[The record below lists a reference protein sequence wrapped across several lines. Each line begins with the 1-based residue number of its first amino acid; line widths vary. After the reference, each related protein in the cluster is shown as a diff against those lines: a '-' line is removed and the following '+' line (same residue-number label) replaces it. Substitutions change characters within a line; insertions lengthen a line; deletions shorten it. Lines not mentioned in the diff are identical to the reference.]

1 MSNKLKKNS
10 AQKRTRRYLGI
21 NQKLINQYNKKEAED
36 KAMLAVSTSIC
47 WMTYLALYDLL
58 GFKEK
63 RLRKFYSMAIDM
75 KVKWHDDA
83 CTDITTE
90 AMQNYC
96 IAKKIKYQDWIRS
109 IPEVQKRAL
118 CPVTITTN
126 EGIRYLDA
134 VILANILPM
143 VVILKEEFRVS
154 TKKVNEVL
162 DKIKHMIGCYA
173 VRQPRCK
180 KPYLDDQSIIAM
192 FKEELKLNL
201 ETGERVA

>member
-58 GFKEK
+58 RFKEK

-83 CTDITTE
+83 CTDISTE
-90 AMQNYC
+90 SMQNYC
-96 IAKKIKYQDWIRS
+96 TAKKIKYQDWIRS

-118 CPVTITTN
+118 CSVTITTN
-126 EGIRYLDA
+126 DGIRYLDA

-143 VVILKEEFRVS
+143 VVILKEEFRIS
-154 TKKVNEVL
+154 TKKLSVALEALFLIVL
-162 DKIKHMIGCYA
+162 
-173 VRQPRCK
+173 
-180 KPYLDDQSIIAM
+180 
-192 FKEELKLNL
+192 
-201 ETGERVA
+201 RVVS

>member
-1 MSNKLKKNS
+1 MKKNS
-10 AQKRTRRYLGI
+10 AQKRTRRYMGI
-21 NQKLINQYNKKEAED
+21 NQKVINQCNKKEAED

-58 GFKEK
+58 RFKEK

-90 AMQNYC
+90 SMQNYC
-96 IAKKIKYQDWIRS
+96 IAKKIKYQDWIRN

-118 CPVTITTN
+118 CPVVITAG

-162 DKIKHMIGCYA
+162 DKIRYLIGCYA
-173 VRQPRCK
+173 ARQPKCK
-180 KPYLDDQSIIAM
+180 KPYLDDRSIIEV
-192 FKEELKLNL
+192 FRDELKLDL
-201 ETGERVA
+201 ETGERVM

>member
-10 AQKRTRRYLGI
+10 AEKRTRRYLGI
-21 NQKLINQYNKKEAED
+21 NQKVIKHYNRKEAED

-75 KVKWHDDA
+75 KVKWQDDA
-83 CTDITTE
+83 DTDITTE

-109 IPEVQKRAL
+109 IPEAQKRAL
-118 CPVTITTN
+118 CPMVITAG

-143 VVILKEEFRVS
+143 IIILKEEFRIS

-162 DKIKHMIGCYA
+162 DKIRYTIGCYA
-173 VRQPRCK
+173 TRQPRCK
-180 KPYLDDQSIIAM
+180 KPYLDDQSIIQM
-192 FKEELKLNL
+192 FKDELKLDL
-201 ETGERVA
+201 ETGEKIA

>member
-21 NQKLINQYNKKEAED
+21 NQKVINQYNKKEAED

-75 KVKWHDDA
+75 KVKWHDGDA
-83 CTDITTE
+83 DITTE
-90 AMQNYC
+90 SMQNYC

-109 IPEVQKRAL
+109 IPEAQKRAL
-118 CPVTITTN
+118 CPVVITAG

-143 VVILKEEFRVS
+143 LIILKEEFRIS

-162 DKIKHMIGCYA
+162 DKIRYLIGCYA
-173 VRQPRCK
+173 SRQPRCK
-180 KPYLDDQSIIAM
+180 KPYLDDQSIIQV
-192 FKEELKLNL
+192 FKDELKIDL
-201 ETGERVA
+201 ETGKRVT

>member
-21 NQKLINQYNKKEAED
+21 NQKVINQYNKKDAED

-75 KVKWHDDA
+75 KVRWHDGDA
-83 CTDITTE
+83 DITTE
-90 AMQNYC
+90 SMQNYC

-143 VVILKEEFRVS
+143 VAILKEEFRVS

-162 DKIKHMIGCYA
+162 DKIRYLIGCYA
-173 VRQPRCK
+173 ARQPKCK
-180 KPYLDDQSIIAM
+180 KPYLDDRSIIQV
-192 FKEELKLNL
+192 FKDELKIDL
-201 ETGERVA
+201 ETGKRVA

>member
-21 NQKLINQYNKKEAED
+21 NQKVINQYSKKEAED

-75 KVKWHDDA
+75 KVRWHDGD
-83 CTDITTE
+83 TDITTE
-90 AMQNYC
+90 SMQKYC

-109 IPEVQKRAL
+109 IPEAQKRAL
-118 CPVTITTN
+118 CPVVITAGD
-126 EGIRYLDA
+126 GIRYLDA
-134 VILANILPM
+134 VILANILPA
-143 VVILKEEFRVS
+143 VVILKEEFRIS

-173 VRQPRCK
+173 ARQPRCK
-180 KPYLDDQSIIAM
+180 KPYLDDQSIIQV
-192 FKEELKLNL
+192 FKDELKIDL
-201 ETGERVA
+201 ETGKRVA

>member
-1 MSNKLKKNS
+1 MSSKLRKKS
-10 AQKRTRRYLGI
+10 VEKQTRRYLGI
-21 NQKLINQYNKKEAED
+21 NQKVIKHYNRKEAED

-47 WMTYLALYDLL
+47 WMTYLTLYDLL

-75 KVKWHDDA
+75 KAKWHDDA
-83 CTDITTE
+83 DTDITTE

-96 IAKKIKYQDWIRS
+96 VVKKNKYQDWIRS
-109 IPEVQKRAL
+109 IPEGQKRAL
-118 CPVTITTN
+118 CPLVITSG

-143 VVILKEEFRVS
+143 IIILKEEFRIS

-162 DKIKHMIGCYA
+162 DKIKYMIGCYA
-173 VRQPRCK
+173 TRQPRCK
-180 KPYLDDQSIIAM
+180 KPYLDDQSIIQM
-192 FKEELKLNL
+192 FKDELKLNL
-201 ETGERVA
+201 ETGEKIA

>member
-21 NQKLINQYNKKEAED
+21 NQKVINQYNKKETEE

-47 WMTYLALYDLL
+47 WMTYLTLYDLL

-75 KVKWHDDA
+75 KVRWHDGDA
-83 CTDITTE
+83 DITTE
-90 AMQNYC
+90 SMQNYC

-143 VVILKEEFRVS
+143 LIILKEEFRVS

-162 DKIKHMIGCYA
+162 DKIKYLIGCYSA
-173 VRQPRCK
+173 RQPRCK
-180 KPYLDDQSIIAM
+180 KPYLTDDMILQA
-192 FKEELKLNL
+192 FRDELKLDL
-201 ETGERVA
+201 VTGKKVA

>member
-1 MSNKLKKNS
+1 MSSKLRKKS
-10 AQKRTRRYLGI
+10 VEKQTRRYLGI
-21 NQKLINQYNKKEAED
+21 NQKVIKHYNRKEAED

-47 WMTYLALYDLL
+47 WMTYLTLYDLL

-63 RLRKFYSMAIDM
+63 QLRKFYGMAMDM

-90 AMQNYC
+90 AMQSYC
-96 IAKKIKYQDWIRS
+96 IAKKIKYQDWIRN

-143 VVILKEEFRVS
+143 IVILKKEFRIS

-162 DKIKHMIGCYA
+162 DKIKCMIGCYA
-173 VRQPRCK
+173 ARQPRCK

>member
-21 NQKLINQYNKKEAED
+21 NQKVINHYNKKETED

-75 KVKWHDDA
+75 KVRWHDGDA
-83 CTDITTE
+83 DITTE
-90 AMQNYC
+90 SMQNYC

-118 CPVTITTN
+118 CSVTITTN
-126 EGIRYLDA
+126 DGIRYLDA

-143 VVILKEEFRVS
+143 VVILKEEFRIS

-162 DKIKHMIGCYA
+162 DKIRYLIGCYA
-173 VRQPRCK
+173 ARQPKCK
-180 KPYLDDQSIIAM
+180 KPYLDDRSIIQV
-192 FKEELKLNL
+192 FKDELKIDL
-201 ETGERVA
+201 ETGKRVA

>member
-10 AQKRTRRYLGI
+10 AEKTTRRYLGI
-21 NQKLINQYNKKEAED
+21 NQKVIKHYNRKEAED

-47 WMTYLALYDLL
+47 WMTYLTLYDLL

-75 KVKWHDDA
+75 KVKWQDDTD
-83 CTDITTE
+83 TDITTE

-96 IAKKIKYQDWIRS
+96 IVKKIKYQDWIRS
-109 IPEVQKRAL
+109 IPEIQKRAL
-118 CPVTITTN
+118 CPVTITSN
-126 EGIRYLDA
+126 DGIRYLDA

-143 VVILKEEFRVS
+143 IIILKEEFRIS

-162 DKIKHMIGCYA
+162 DKIKYMMGCYA
-173 VRQPRCK
+173 TRQPRCK
-180 KPYLDDQSIIAM
+180 KPYLDDKSIIEM
-192 FKEELKLNL
+192 FKDELKLDL

>member
-21 NQKLINQYNKKEAED
+21 NQKVIDHYNKKEAED

-47 WMTYLALYDLL
+47 WMTYLTLYDLL

-63 RLRKFYSMAIDM
+63 RLRKFYGMAMDM
-75 KVKWHDDA
+75 KVKWHDDTD
-83 CTDITTE
+83 TDITTE
-90 AMQNYC
+90 SMQNYC
-96 IAKKIKYQDWIRS
+96 IVKKINYQDWIRN
-109 IPEVQKRAL
+109 IPEAQKRAL
-118 CPVTITTN
+118 CPVVITAG

-143 VVILKEEFRVS
+143 IIILKKEFRVS

-173 VRQPRCK
+173 ARQPRCK
-180 KPYLDDQSIIAM
+180 KPYLDDQSIIQV
-192 FKEELKLNL
+192 FKDELKIDL
-201 ETGERVA
+201 ETGKRVA

>member
-10 AQKRTRRYLGI
+10 AEKRTRRYLGI
-21 NQKLINQYNKKEAED
+21 NQKMIKHYNRKEAED

-47 WMTYLALYDLL
+47 WMTYLTLYDLL

-75 KVKWHDDA
+75 KVKWQDDTD
-83 CTDITTE
+83 TDITTE

-96 IAKKIKYQDWIRS
+96 IVKKIKYQEWIRS
-109 IPEVQKRAL
+109 IPEAQKRAL
-118 CPVTITTN
+118 CPVVITAA

-143 VVILKEEFRVS
+143 IIILKEEFRIS

-162 DKIKHMIGCYA
+162 DKIRYMIGCYA
-173 VRQPRCK
+173 TRQPRCK
-180 KPYLDDQSIIAM
+180 KPYLDDQSIIQM
-192 FKEELKLNL
+192 FKDELKLDL
-201 ETGERVA
+201 ETGEKIA

>member
-1 MSNKLKKNS
+1 MKKNS

-21 NQKLINQYNKKEAED
+21 NQKVIDHYNKKEAED

-75 KVKWHDDA
+75 KVRWHDGDA
-83 CTDITTE
+83 DITTE
-90 AMQNYC
+90 SMQNYC
-96 IAKKIKYQDWIRS
+96 TAKKVKYQDWIRS

-143 VVILKEEFRVS
+143 VVILKEEFRIS

-162 DKIKHMIGCYA
+162 DKIRYLIGCYA
-173 VRQPRCK
+173 ARQPKCK
-180 KPYLDDQSIIAM
+180 KPYLDDRSIIQA
-192 FKEELKLNL
+192 FKDELKIDL
-201 ETGERVA
+201 ETGKRVA

>member
-21 NQKLINQYNKKEAED
+21 NQKVINQYNKKEAEE
-36 KAMLAVSTSIC
+36 KAMLTVSTSIC

-75 KVKWHDDA
+75 KVRWHDGDA
-83 CTDITTE
+83 DITTE
-90 AMQNYC
+90 SMQNYC
-96 IAKKIKYQDWIRS
+96 IAKKIKYQDWIRN

-126 EGIRYLDA
+126 DGIRYLDA
-134 VILANILPM
+134 VMLANILPM

-162 DKIKHMIGCYA
+162 DKIRYLIGCYA
-173 VRQPRCK
+173 ARQPKCK
-180 KPYLDDQSIIAM
+180 KPYLDDRSIIQA
-192 FKEELKLNL
+192 FKDELKIDL
-201 ETGERVA
+201 ETGKKVA

>member
-1 MSNKLKKNS
+1 MSSKLRKKS
-10 AQKRTRRYLGI
+10 VEKQTRRYLGI
-21 NQKLINQYNKKEAED
+21 NQKVIKHYNRKEAED

-47 WMTYLALYDLL
+47 WMTYLTLYDLL

-75 KVKWHDDA
+75 KAKWHDDA
-83 CTDITTE
+83 DTDITTE

-96 IAKKIKYQDWIRS
+96 IVKKIKYQDWIRS
-109 IPEVQKRAL
+109 IPEMQKRAL
-118 CPVTITTN
+118 CPATITTN

-143 VVILKEEFRVS
+143 IVILKEEFQIS

-162 DKIKHMIGCYA
+162 DKIRYTIGCYA
-173 VRQPRCK
+173 TRQPRCK
-180 KPYLDDQSIIAM
+180 KPYLDDKSIIQM
-192 FKEELKLNL
+192 FRDELKLDL
-201 ETGERVA
+201 ETGEKIA

>member
-21 NQKLINQYNKKEAED
+21 NQKVINQYNKKEAED

-47 WMTYLALYDLL
+47 WMTYLTLYDLL

-63 RLRKFYSMAIDM
+63 RLRKFYSMATDM
-75 KVKWHDDA
+75 KVKWHDDTD
-83 CTDITTE
+83 TDITTE
-90 AMQNYC
+90 AMQKYC
-96 IAKKIKYQDWIRS
+96 IVKKIKYQDWIRS

-126 EGIRYLDA
+126 DGIRYLDA
-134 VILANILPM
+134 VILANILPAA
-143 VVILKEEFRVS
+143 VILKEEFRVS

-173 VRQPRCK
+173 ARQPRCK
-180 KPYLDDQSIIAM
+180 KPYLTDESILQI
-192 FKEELKLNL
+192 FREELRLDL
-201 ETGERVA
+201 VTGEKVS

>member
-21 NQKLINQYNKKEAED
+21 NQKVINQYSKKEAED

-47 WMTYLALYDLL
+47 WMTYLTLYDLL

-75 KVKWHDDA
+75 KVRWHDGD
-83 CTDITTE
+83 TDITTE
-90 AMQNYC
+90 SMQNYC
-96 IAKKIKYQDWIRS
+96 IVKKIKYQDWIRS
-109 IPEVQKRAL
+109 IPEAQKRAL

-143 VVILKEEFRVS
+143 LIILKEEFRVS

-162 DKIKHMIGCYA
+162 DKIKYLIGCYA
-173 VRQPRCK
+173 ARQPKCK
-180 KPYLDDQSIIAM
+180 KPYLDDRSIIQA
-192 FKEELKLNL
+192 FKDELKIDL

>member
-10 AQKRTRRYLGI
+10 AQKQTRRYLGI
-21 NQKLINQYNKKEAED
+21 NQKVIDHYNKKEAED

-47 WMTYLALYDLL
+47 WMTYLTLYDLL

-75 KVKWHDDA
+75 KVRWHDGDA
-83 CTDITTE
+83 DITTE
-90 AMQNYC
+90 SMQNYC

-109 IPEVQKRAL
+109 IPEAQKRAL
-118 CPVTITTN
+118 CPVVITAG

-143 VVILKEEFRVS
+143 LIILKEEFRIS

-162 DKIKHMIGCYA
+162 DKIRYLIGCYA
-173 VRQPRCK
+173 ARQPRCK
-180 KPYLDDQSIIAM
+180 KPYLDDQSIIQV
-192 FKEELKLNL
+192 FRDELKIDL
-201 ETGERVA
+201 ETGKRVA

>member
-10 AQKRTRRYLGI
+10 AQKQTRRYLGI
-21 NQKLINQYNKKEAED
+21 NQKVIDHYNKKEAED

-75 KVKWHDDA
+75 KVRWHDGDA
-83 CTDITTE
+83 DITTE
-90 AMQNYC
+90 SMQNYC

-109 IPEVQKRAL
+109 IPEAQKRAL
-118 CPVTITTN
+118 CPVVITAG

-143 VVILKEEFRVS
+143 VVILKKEFLVS

-162 DKIKHMIGCYA
+162 DKIRYLIGCYA
-173 VRQPRCK
+173 ARQPRCK
-180 KPYLDDQSIIAM
+180 KPYLDDQSIIQV
-192 FKEELKLNL
+192 FRDELKIDL
-201 ETGERVA
+201 ETGKRVA

>member
-21 NQKLINQYNKKEAED
+21 NQKVINQYNKKEAED
-36 KAMLAVSTSIC
+36 KAMLSVSTSIC
-47 WMTYLALYDLL
+47 WMTYLTLYDLL

-63 RLRKFYSMAIDM
+63 RLRKFYSMATDM
-75 KVKWHDDA
+75 KVKWHDDTD
-83 CTDITTE
+83 TDITTE

-96 IAKKIKYQDWIRS
+96 IVKKINYQEWIRS
-109 IPEVQKRAL
+109 IPEAQKRAL
-118 CPVTITTN
+118 CPVVITAG

-143 VVILKEEFRVS
+143 IIILKEEFRIS

-162 DKIKHMIGCYA
+162 DKIRYLIGCYA
-173 VRQPRCK
+173 ARQPRCK
-180 KPYLDDQSIIAM
+180 KPYLDDQSIIQV
-192 FKEELKLNL
+192 FKDELKIDL
-201 ETGERVA
+201 ETGKSVA

>member
-1 MSNKLKKNS
+1 MSNKLKKSS

-21 NQKLINQYNKKEAED
+21 NQKVINHYNKKEAED

-75 KVKWHDDA
+75 KVRWHDGDA
-83 CTDITTE
+83 DITTE
-90 AMQNYC
+90 SMQNYC

-143 VVILKEEFRVS
+143 VAILKEEFRVS

-162 DKIKHMIGCYA
+162 DKIKYMIGCYA
-173 VRQPRCK
+173 ARQPRCK
-180 KPYLDDQSIIAM
+180 KPYLDDQSIIQA
-192 FKEELKLNL
+192 FKDELKIDLV
-201 ETGERVA
+201 TGKKVA

>member
-21 NQKLINQYNKKEAED
+21 NQKAINQYNKKEAED

-75 KVKWHDDA
+75 KVRWHDGDA
-83 CTDITTE
+83 DITTE
-90 AMQNYC
+90 SMQNYC

-109 IPEVQKRAL
+109 IPEAQKRAL
-118 CPVTITTN
+118 CPVVITAG

-143 VVILKEEFRVS
+143 VIILKEEFRVS

-162 DKIKHMIGCYA
+162 DKIKHMIECYA
-173 VRQPRCK
+173 ARQPRCK
-180 KPYLDDQSIIAM
+180 KPYLTDDMILQA
-192 FKEELKLNL
+192 FRDELKIDL
-201 ETGERVA
+201 ETGKRVA